1 MEDLTVVYF
10 MMESNMPAKKS
21 RFGKW
26 QFYVTEEE
34 LSMER
39 SMERSQRNSVG
50 SSLQTG
56 RIRRITVH
64 FPGTYRKKRAWSE
77 EALREYEGL
86 LPIPPQRGTVCYL
99 YEDAVLS
106 LLRRAQ
112 EPLPF
117 PWLRS
122 MLEYYKAAP
131 DNLFVLEDKE
141 IDTEELAWQ
150 YVRKARCISVVT
162 ERPEELTGLQE
173 NLQEEY
179 GFLLGVWVNAGKL
192 YVPARGRTVFVAG
205 SRLYGLKPSA
215 LPADSL
221 FFCTDRGEG
230 KKLCRR
236 ADGVRYVDVH
246 TFLRDCARERRFPD
260 PISAENTPRP

>member
-10 MMESNMPAKKS
+10 IMESDMPAKRS

-26 QFYVTEEE
+26 QFHVTEKE
-34 LSMER
+34 LPMEQSMGDLV
-39 SMERSQRNSVG
+39 S

-56 RIRRITVH
+56 RIRRITVY
-64 FPGTYRKKRAWSE
+64 FPGTYRKKRAWTE

-99 YEDAVLS
+99 YEDAVQS

-122 MLEYYKAAP
+122 MLEYYQAAP
-131 DNLFVLEDKE
+131 DNLYVLEDRE

-150 YVRKARCISVVT
+150 YVKKARCINVIT
-162 ERPEELTGLQE
+162 ERPEELNRLQE

-179 GFLLGVWVNAGKL
+179 GFLLGVWENAGKL
-192 YVPARGRTVFVAG
+192 YVPSRGRTVFVAG
-205 SRLYGLKPSA
+205 SRLYGLKPSS
-215 LPADSL
+215 LPEDSL
-221 FFCTDRGEG
+221 FFCTDAGEG

-236 ADGVRYVDVH
+236 AEGVRYVDIH
-246 TFLRDCARERRFPD
+246 TFLRDCARD
-260 PISAENTPRP
+260 KISSHVISAENTPRP